1 MLEKILFLHLQP
13 WIKFWNTIYRQT
25 IFQILNPIKWFNK
38 SRQCIK
44 LSIKPNYFIRFI
56 RRLSFYCFQLHHLIE
71 WPLSILFISGNWNV
85 VYDYVS
91 ASGVISSFLI
101 EKDRRLSIF
110 CLSKNMSSKLLVL
123 LIVAVSCCWSVKGLV
138 VCPRLA
144 AYSPC
149 ICAENGGNPGT
160 IFLLCSNR
168 NLTDSTASHILDAFL
183 TSPNVSPISIIE

>member
-1 MLEKILFLHLQP
+1 
-13 WIKFWNTIYRQT
+13 
-25 IFQILNPIKWFNK
+25 
-38 SRQCIK
+38 
-44 LSIKPNYFIRFI
+44 
-56 RRLSFYCFQLHHLIE
+56 
-71 WPLSILFISGNWNV
+71 
-85 VYDYVS
+85 
-91 ASGVISSFLI
+91 
-101 EKDRRLSIF
+101 
-110 CLSKNMSSKLLVL
+110 MSSKLLVL

-183 TSPNVSPISIIE
+183 TSPNVSPISIIELSSNPEMTRVPDQIRHFPLLTGINLDFNNISAIETETFNFTDVTLQFLNLANIQLKSIAPGAFQGKFVFSFKSEMK